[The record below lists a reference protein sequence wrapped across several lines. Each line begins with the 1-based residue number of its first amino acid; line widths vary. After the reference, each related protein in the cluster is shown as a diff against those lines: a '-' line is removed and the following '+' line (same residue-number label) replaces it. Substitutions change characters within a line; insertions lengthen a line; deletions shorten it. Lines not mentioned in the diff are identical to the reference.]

1 MLVRL
6 YFSVSSY
13 CLRNSASRCVRS
25 MSESSRRWGQRVD
38 GMYGICLYLALEDV
52 LDIHDIEVLSVH
64 QLLEGI
70 YAQGILHYLGTDFTV
85 HISRQV
91 VAQRGEG
98 YDQGGDEKQYEQ
110 HGEQYGQS
118 VQLGYAQRDDILK
131 GISFVIVS
139 LYLNLMLLQNAF
151 SSFLFHTSSVSSKAI
166 KLPAVYGDD
175 LVLLVNVYDKLFLC
189 RHQQFFSPDN
199 LPQTVC

>member
-6 YFSVSSY
+6 YFF
-13 CLRNSASRCVRS
+13 CLLVLFAEFGFPLCAFHERIFAQV
-25 MSESSRRWGQRVD
+25 GQRVD

-131 GISFVIVS
+131 GILVRNRQSVLELDVTPKC
-139 LYLNLMLLQNAF
+139 F

-166 KLPAVYGDD
+166 KLPAG
-175 LVLLVNVYDKLFLC
+175 L
-189 RHQQFFSPDN
+189 R
-199 LPQTVC
+199 

>member
-13 CLRNSASRCVRS
+13 CLRNSASPLCTFHERIFAQV
-25 MSESSRRWGQRVD
+25 GQRVD

-85 HISRQV
+85 HISRQ
-91 VAQRGEG
+91 
-98 YDQGGDEKQYEQ
+98 
-110 HGEQYGQS
+110 
-118 VQLGYAQRDDILK
+118 
-131 GISFVIVS
+131 IV
-139 LYLNLMLLQNAF
+139 
-151 SSFLFHTSSVSSKAI
+151 T
-166 KLPAVYGDD
+166 
-175 LVLLVNVYDKLFLC
+175 
-189 RHQQFFSPDN
+189 
-199 LPQTVC
+199 